1 MYAKRQ
7 RIKIDTC
14 LDYRDGEVF
23 IKRLVTNEIPAL
35 LTFEL
40 IESLKNTIVKYFNE
54 LDNEPKRPE
63 ENM

>member
-1 MYAKRQ
+1 MSAKRQ
-7 RIKIDTC
+7 RIKIDAC
-14 LDYRDGEVF
+14 LDFRDGDVF
-23 IKRLVTNEIPAL
+23 IKRLVTNEIPSL

-40 IESLKNTIVKYFNE
+40 ISSLKNTIVKYFNE